1 MEPGTWTAL
10 FPMNDHY
17 DFIATEEKWQ
27 QHWAQAEEFVAQEDS
42 SANKYYVLE
51 MLPYPSGALHI
62 GHVRNYSL
70 GDSIARFKRM
80 QGLNVLHPIGW
91 DAFGLPAENAAIQ
104 RGIPPGQ
111 WTLENIATM
120 KKQCQRMGWAYDWTR
135 EIATCSPEYYRWN
148 QWLFVRMYQ
157 KGLVYQ
163 REGAV
168 NWCDQ
173 CKTVLANEQVI
184 DGCCW
189 RDGSEVLEKELEQ
202 WYFRITE
209 YADQLLE
216 DLGQLEDWPDK
227 VHRMQQNWIGKSV
240 GCAVSFPLEE
250 DDVKIDIF
258 TTRLDTIYG
267 ATFLVLAP
275 EHQLVKGWLDE
286 SDEGRQMSRFV
297 EEMRR
302 QGKEVRT
309 AEDTEKQGIFTGRY
323 ATNPFNGRPIPIWIA
338 NFVLMGYGTGAI
350 MAVPAHDQR
359 DFEFARKY
367 DLPIQVVIQPEEDSL
382 PPELEQAFTEHG
394 VLANSGT
401 FSGLASREA
410 QEKMVNF
417 AQSQGFGEKSVTY
430 RLRDWSVSR
439 QRYWGTPIPM
449 IHCPKCGVVPVPEK
463 DLPVVLPKVESTRLG
478 QSPLANLPEFVN
490 VFCPECQGEAQR
502 ETDTMDTFVDSSW
515 YFYRYTSA
523 QYDSAPIRD
532 ESVRYWFP
540 VDIYIGGVEHAILHL
555 IYMRFFTKV
564 MRDLGL
570 ISFDEPVRRLFTQ
583 GMVLKDGSAMSK
595 SRGNVVSPDEVIQ
608 EYGADAL
615 RLFVLFA
622 APPDRDL
629 DWSERGLEGC
639 FRFLNRLWRML
650 RQVQGEIDPSASG
663 SRELSQRGRAL
674 RRKSHQ
680 TIRKVTQDLERMH
693 QNTAIAAIMELL
705 NSVYEYS
712 GHEEQH
718 EVGLLKEVLEAI
730 ALLLSPFAPHFCA
743 EMWEILG
750 HSESITFTAWPT
762 YDPEWAREEG
772 ISIVVQV
779 NGKVRSRFPASP
791 GISKEQMEA
800 LALED
805 EKVKGFIEGKPI
817 RQIIVVPDKLVN
829 IVVGKD

>member
-1 MEPGTWTAL
+1 MK
-10 FPMNDHY
+10 DHY

-27 QHWAQAEEFVAQEDS
+27 RRWTEAEEFVVQEDS
-42 SANKYYVLE
+42 SADKYYVLE

-70 GDSIARFKRM
+70 GDSIARFRRM

-104 RGIPPGQ
+104 RGIPPER
-111 WTLENIATM
+111 WTLDNIATM
-120 KKQCQRMGWAYDWTR
+120 KKQCQRMGWTYDWTR
-135 EIATCSPEYYRWN
+135 EIATCSPEYYRWT
-148 QWLFVRMYQ
+148 QWFFVQMYR
-157 KGLVYQ
+157 KGLAYL
-163 REGAV
+163 REGTV
-168 NWCDQ
+168 NWCEQ
-173 CKTVLANEQVI
+173 CQTVLANEQVI

-189 RDGSEVLEKELEQ
+189 RDGSEVSEKELEQ

-227 VHRMQQNWIGKSV
+227 VKRMQQNWIGKSV
-240 GCAVSFPLEE
+240 GCTASFPLEDGE
-250 DDVKIDIF
+250 ATIDIF

-275 EHQLVKGWLDE
+275 EHPLVKSWLDD
-286 SDEGRQMSRFV
+286 SDDGRRMSEFG

-302 QGKEVRT
+302 QGKEVRS
-309 AEDTEKQGIFTGRY
+309 AEETEKKGIFTGRC
-323 ATNPFNGRPIPIWIA
+323 ATNPFSGQKIPIWIA
-338 NFVLMGYGTGAI
+338 NFVLMEYGTGAI

-359 DFEFARKY
+359 DFEFAKKY
-367 DLPIQVVIQPEEDSL
+367 DVPIQVVIQPAEGSL
-382 PPELEQAFTEHG
+382 PTELDQAFTEYG
-394 VLANSGT
+394 VLVDSEV
-401 FSGLASREA
+401 FSGLSSQKA
-410 QEKMVNF
+410 QGKMVEF

-449 IHCPKCGVVPVPEK
+449 IHCPKCGVVPVPEEE
-463 DLPVVLPKVESTRLG
+463 LPVVLPKLESTQLG
-478 QSPLANLPEFVN
+478 QSPLANLPEFLN
-490 VFCPECQGEAQR
+490 VSCPECQGEARR

-515 YFYRYTSA
+515 YFYRYTSP
-523 QYDSAPIRD
+523 QYDAGPVQD
-532 ESVRYWFP
+532 EAVRYWFP

-555 IYMRFFTKV
+555 IYMRFFSKV

-570 ISFDEPVRRLFTQ
+570 IQFDEPINRLFTQ

-595 SRGNVVSPDEVIQ
+595 SRGNVVSPDEVVQ
-608 EYGADAL
+608 EYGVDAL

-629 DWSERGLEGC
+629 DWSDRGLEGC

-650 RQVQGEIDPSASG
+650 GQVKGENAGAASEG
-663 SRELSQRGRAL
+663 RELSERGRAL

-680 TIRKVTQDLERMH
+680 TIRKVTHDLERMH

-705 NSVYEYS
+705 NSVYEYVDR
-712 GHEEQH
+712 EEQR
-718 EVGLLKEVLEAI
+718 EVGLLREVLEGM
-730 ALLLSPFAPHFCA
+730 ALLLSPFAPHFCE

-750 HSESITFTAWPT
+750 HSESITFTPWPT
-762 YDPEWAREEG
+762 FDPEWAREEG
-772 ISIVVQV
+772 IYIVVQV
-779 NGKVRSRFPASP
+779 NGKVRSRFSASP
-791 GISKEQMEA
+791 GISKDEMQA

-805 EKVKGFIEGKPI
+805 AKTKAHIEGKTI
-817 RQIIVVPDKLVN
+817 RKIIVVPDKLVN
-829 IVVGKD
+829 IVV

>member
-1 MEPGTWTAL
+1 
-10 FPMNDHY
+10 MNDHY

-27 QHWAQAEEFVAQEDS
+27 QRWAEAEEFSVQEDS
-42 SANKYYVLE
+42 SAEKYYVLE

-80 QGLNVLHPIGW
+80 QGMNVLHPIGW

-104 RGIPPGQ
+104 RGIPPER
-111 WTLENIATM
+111 WTLENIAAM
-120 KKQCQRMGWAYDWTR
+120 KKQCQRMGWSYDWTR
-135 EIATCSPEYYRWN
+135 EIATCSPEYYRWT
-148 QWLFVRMYQ
+148 QWLFVQMYQ
-157 KGLVYQ
+157 KGLVYL
-163 REGAV
+163 RDGTV
-168 NWCDQ
+168 NWCQQ
-173 CKTVLANEQVI
+173 CQTVLANEQVI

-189 RDGSEVLEKELEQ
+189 RDGSEVSEKELEQ
-202 WYFRITE
+202 WYFRTTE
-209 YADQLLE
+209 YADQLLV
-216 DLGQLEDWPDK
+216 DLDQLGDWPDK

-240 GCAVSFPLEE
+240 GCKASFPAE
-250 DDVKIDIF
+250 DSDVTIDIF
-258 TTRLDTIYG
+258 TTRLDTVYG

-275 EHQLVKGWLDE
+275 EHPLVKDWLDE
-286 SDEGRQMSRFV
+286 SDAGRQMARFV

-302 QGKEVRT
+302 QGKDMRT
-309 AEDTEKQGIFTGRY
+309 AEDTEKEGIFTGHY
-323 ATNPFNGRPIPIWIA
+323 ATNPFNGSAIPIWIA
-338 NFVLMGYGTGAI
+338 NFVLLGYGTGAI

-367 DLPIQVVIQPEEDSL
+367 DLPIQIVIQPEDGAL
-382 PPELEQAFTEHG
+382 PSELDQAFTEYG
-394 VLANSGT
+394 VLANSEA
-401 FSGLASREA
+401 FSSLSSQAA
-410 QEKMVNF
+410 QEKMVEF
-417 AQSQGFGEKSVTY
+417 AQSQGFGEKCTTY

-449 IHCPKCGVVPVPEK
+449 IRCPKCGVVPVPLEE
-463 DLPVVLPKVESTRLG
+463 LPVVLPRIETTQLG
-478 QSPLANLPEFVN
+478 RSPLANLPEFLDVS
-490 VFCPECQGEAQR
+490 CPECQGEARR

-523 QYDSAPIRD
+523 HYESAPIQD
-532 ESVRYWFP
+532 EAVDYWFP
-540 VDIYIGGVEHAILHL
+540 VDLYIGGVEHAILHL

-570 ISFDEPVRRLFTQ
+570 VQFDEPVSRLFTQ

-595 SRGNVVSPDEVIQ
+595 SRGNVVSPDEVVQ

-629 DWSERGLEGC
+629 DWSDRGLEGC

-650 RQVQGEIDPSASG
+650 GKVPGENDASAAG
-663 SRELSQRGRAL
+663 DQELNERGRAL

-680 TIRKVTQDLERMH
+680 TIRKVTDDLERMH

-705 NSVYEYS
+705 NAVYEYVDR
-712 GHEEQH
+712 EEQH
-718 EVGLLKEVLEAI
+718 EGDLLREVLEAI
-730 ALLLSPFAPHFCA
+730 ALLLSPFAPHFCE
-743 EMWEILG
+743 EMWEGLG
-750 HSESITFTAWPT
+750 HAESITFTPWPT

-772 ISIVVQV
+772 IFVVVQV

-791 GISKEQMEA
+791 GVSREEMQA
-800 LALED
+800 LALGD
-805 EKVKGFIEGKPI
+805 EKAKRYIEGKTI
-817 RQIIVVPDKLVN
+817 RKIIVVPGKLLN
-829 IVVGKD
+829 IVV

>member
-1 MEPGTWTAL
+1 MK
-10 FPMNDHY
+10 DHY

-27 QHWAQAEEFVAQEDS
+27 RRWTEAEEFVVQEDS
-42 SANKYYVLE
+42 SADKYYVLE

-70 GDSIARFKRM
+70 GDSIARLRRM

-104 RGIPPGQ
+104 RGIPPER
-111 WTLENIATM
+111 WTLDNIATM
-120 KKQCQRMGWAYDWTR
+120 KKQCQRMGWTYDWTR
-135 EIATCSPEYYRWN
+135 EIATCSPEYYRWT
-148 QWLFVRMYQ
+148 QWFFVQMYR
-157 KGLVYQ
+157 KGLAYL
-163 REGAV
+163 REGTV
-168 NWCDQ
+168 NWCEQ
-173 CKTVLANEQVI
+173 CQTVLANEQVL

-189 RDGSEVLEKELEQ
+189 RDGSEVSEKELEQ

-216 DLGQLEDWPDK
+216 DLGQLENWPDK
-227 VHRMQQNWIGKSV
+227 VKRMQQNWIGKSV
-240 GCAVSFPLEE
+240 GCTASFPLEDGE
-250 DDVKIDIF
+250 ATIDIF

-275 EHQLVKGWLDE
+275 EHPLVKSWLDD
-286 SDEGRQMSRFV
+286 SDDGRRMSEFG

-302 QGKEVRT
+302 QGKEVRS
-309 AEDTEKQGIFTGRY
+309 AEETEKKGIFTGRC
-323 ATNPFNGRPIPIWIA
+323 ATNPFSGQKIPIWIA
-338 NFVLMGYGTGAI
+338 NFVLMEYGTGAI

-359 DFEFARKY
+359 DFEFAKKY
-367 DLPIQVVIQPEEDSL
+367 DVPIQVVIQPAEGSL
-382 PPELEQAFTEHG
+382 PTELDQAFTEYG
-394 VLANSGT
+394 VLVDSEA
-401 FSGLASREA
+401 FSGLSSQKA
-410 QEKMVNF
+410 QGKMVEF

-449 IHCPKCGVVPVPEK
+449 IHCPKCGVVPVPEEE
-463 DLPVVLPKVESTRLG
+463 LPVVLPKLESTQLG
-478 QSPLANLPEFVN
+478 QSPLANLPEFLN
-490 VFCPECQGEAQR
+490 VSCPECQGEARR

-515 YFYRYTSA
+515 YFYRYTSP
-523 QYDSAPIRD
+523 QYDAGPVQD
-532 ESVRYWFP
+532 EAVRYWFP

-555 IYMRFFTKV
+555 IYMRFFSKV

-570 ISFDEPVRRLFTQ
+570 IQFDEPINRLFTQ

-595 SRGNVVSPDEVIQ
+595 SRGNVVSPDEVVQ
-608 EYGADAL
+608 EYGVDAL

-629 DWSERGLEGC
+629 DWSDRGLEGC

-650 RQVQGEIDPSASG
+650 GQVKGENAGAASEG
-663 SRELSQRGRAL
+663 RELSERGRAL

-680 TIRKVTQDLERMH
+680 TIRKVTHDLERMH

-705 NSVYEYS
+705 NSVYEYVDR
-712 GHEEQH
+712 EEQR
-718 EVGLLKEVLEAI
+718 EVGLLREVLEGM
-730 ALLLSPFAPHFCA
+730 ALLLSPFAPHFCE

-750 HSESITFTAWPT
+750 HSESITFTPWPT
-762 YDPEWAREEG
+762 FDPEWAREEG
-772 ISIVVQV
+772 IYIVVQV
-779 NGKVRSRFPASP
+779 NGKVRSRFSASP
-791 GISKEQMEA
+791 GISKDEMQA

-805 EKVKGFIEGKPI
+805 AKTKAHIEGKTI
-817 RQIIVVPDKLVN
+817 RKIIVVPDKLVN
-829 IVVGKD
+829 IVV

>member
-1 MEPGTWTAL
+1 
-10 FPMNDHY
+10 MNDRY

-27 QHWAQAEEFVAQEDS
+27 QRWAEAEEFVVQEDS
-42 SANKYYVLE
+42 SAEKYYVLE

-70 GDSIARFKRM
+70 GDSIARFRRM
-80 QGLNVLHPIGW
+80 QGFNVLHPIGW

-104 RGIPPGQ
+104 QGIPPER
-111 WTLENIATM
+111 WTLDNIAAM
-120 KKQCQRMGWAYDWTR
+120 KKQCQRMGWTYDWTR
-135 EIATCSPEYYRWN
+135 EIATCSPEYYRWT
-148 QWLFVRMYQ
+148 QWIFVRMYQ
-157 KGLVYQ
+157 KGLVYLG
-163 REGAV
+163 EGTV
-168 NWCDQ
+168 NWCEQ
-173 CKTVLANEQVI
+173 CQTVLANEQVI
-184 DGCCW
+184 HGCCW
-189 RDGSEVLEKELEQ
+189 RDGSEVSEKELEQ

-216 DLGQLEDWPDK
+216 DLDQLGDWPDK
-227 VHRMQQNWIGKSV
+227 VRRMQQNWIGKSV
-240 GCAVSFPLEE
+240 GCTVSFPLEDGE
-250 DDVKIDIF
+250 EAPIEIF

-275 EHQLVKGWLDE
+275 EHPLVKGWLVDADD
-286 SDEGRQMSRFV
+286 SRQMGQFV
-297 EEMRR
+297 EKMKR
-302 QGKEVRT
+302 QGKKVRT
-309 AEDTEKQGIFTGRY
+309 AEDTEKNGIFTGHY
-323 ATNPFNGRPIPIWIA
+323 AINPFNGQKIPIWIA

-367 DLPIQVVIQPEEDSL
+367 DLPIQVVIQPEDSSL
-382 PPELEQAFTEHG
+382 PPELDQAFTEYG
-394 VLANSGT
+394 ILANSEA
-401 FSGLASREA
+401 FSGLSSLAA
-410 QEKMVNF
+410 QEKMVEF
-417 AQSQGFGEKSVTY
+417 AQSQGFGKKSVTY

-449 IHCPKCGVVPVPEK
+449 IRCPKCGVVPVPEE
-463 DLPVVLPKVESTRLG
+463 DLPVVLPIIETTQLG
-478 QSPLANLPEFVN
+478 RSPLANLPEFVN
-490 VFCPECQGEAQR
+490 VSCPECQGEARR

-515 YFYRYTSA
+515 YFYRYTST
-523 QYDSAPIRD
+523 QFDSAPIQD
-532 ESVRYWFP
+532 EAVGYWFP

-570 ISFDEPVRRLFTQ
+570 VHFDEPVSRLFTQ

-595 SRGNVVSPDEVIQ
+595 SRGNVVSPDEVVQ

-639 FRFLNRLWRML
+639 FRFLNRLWRMF
-650 RQVQGEIDPSASG
+650 RRVQGENDSSASG
-663 SRELSQRGRAL
+663 DQELSERGRAL

-680 TIRKVTQDLERMH
+680 TIRKVTHDLERMH

-705 NSVYEYS
+705 NAVYEYVDR
-712 GHEEQH
+712 EEQP
-718 EVGLLKEVLEAI
+718 EAGLLKEVLEAI
-730 ALLLSPFAPHFCA
+730 ALVLSPFAPHFC
-743 EMWEILG
+743 EEIWESLG
-750 HSESITFTAWPT
+750 HADSITLTPWPT

-791 GISKEQMEA
+791 GISKDEMQA
-800 LALED
+800 LALGD
-805 EKVKGFIEGKPI
+805 AKAKAFIEGKTI
-817 RQIIVVPDKLVN
+817 RKIIVVPDKLVN
-829 IVVGKD
+829 IVV

>member
-1 MEPGTWTAL
+1 
-10 FPMNDHY
+10 
-17 DFIATEEKWQ
+17 
-27 QHWAQAEEFVAQEDS
+27 
-42 SANKYYVLE
+42 
-51 MLPYPSGALHI
+51 
-62 GHVRNYSL
+62 
-70 GDSIARFKRM
+70 
-80 QGLNVLHPIGW
+80 
-91 DAFGLPAENAAIQ
+91 
-104 RGIPPGQ
+104 
-111 WTLENIATM
+111 
-120 KKQCQRMGWAYDWTR
+120 
-135 EIATCSPEYYRWN
+135 
-148 QWLFVRMYQ
+148 
-157 KGLVYQ
+157 
-163 REGAV
+163 
-168 NWCDQ
+168 
-173 CKTVLANEQVI
+173 
-184 DGCCW
+184 
-189 RDGSEVLEKELEQ
+189 
-202 WYFRITE
+202 
-209 YADQLLE
+209 
-216 DLGQLEDWPDK
+216 
-227 VHRMQQNWIGKSV
+227 
-240 GCAVSFPLEE
+240 
-250 DDVKIDIF
+250 
-258 TTRLDTIYG
+258 
-267 ATFLVLAP
+267 
-275 EHQLVKGWLDE
+275 
-286 SDEGRQMSRFV
+286 
-297 EEMRR
+297 
-302 QGKEVRT
+302 
-309 AEDTEKQGIFTGRY
+309 
-323 ATNPFNGRPIPIWIA
+323 
-338 NFVLMGYGTGAI
+338 
-350 MAVPAHDQR
+350 
-359 DFEFARKY
+359 
-367 DLPIQVVIQPEEDSL
+367 
-382 PPELEQAFTEHG
+382 
-394 VLANSGT
+394 
-401 FSGLASREA
+401 
-410 QEKMVNF
+410 MVNF
-417 AQSQGFGEKSVTY
+417 LQSLWCGEKSGTY

-463 DLPVVLPKVESTRLG
+463 DLPVVLPKVESTRMG

-490 VFCPECQGEAQR
+490 VSCPECRGEAQR

-570 ISFDEPVRRLFTQ
+570 ISFDEPVKRLFTQ

-595 SRGNVVSPDEVIQ
+595 SRGNVVSPNEVIQ

-639 FRFLNRLWRML
+639 FRFLNRLWRIL
-650 RQVQGEIDPSASG
+650 RQVQGENDPSASG

-674 RRKSHQ
+674 RRKTHQ

-779 NGKVRSRFPASP
+779 NGKVRSRFSASP

-805 EKVKGFIEGKPI
+805 EKAKGFIEGKTI
-817 RQIIVVPDKLVN
+817 RQVIVVPDKLVN